1 MLCIIRSSTARW
13 SSLAASGILPG
24 LLLRFLAACHRMTPP
39 VTCLTRL
46 RLDAILHD
54 PPPQQHPSQQD
65 RPRRGGARQP
75 SLQDRLET
83 PATRWTS
90 LTRFWPDG
98 TKKHLDLAAGTPL
111 WYHPG
116 QSTVPLRWVLLRDP
130 ASRRKTQALLSTDP
144 DPAPSDHPLHLPA
157 AQADG
162 DRVPGG
168 ARPSGGPALAP
179 VVGLGDC
186 PYHTRPAEALQPA
199 AHLLHRERPLTPHQ
213 SAWYVKTNPIFADV
227 LVLVRGTLW
236 IAGIPFSMSPP
247 PPTSGICPQPPPV
260 QILDTLCY
268 TAWPSARTRAA
279 SVPAMPPATCR
290 SCDGGPQPA
299 VPEDHCQERH
309 RRQAQ
314 ADRLEQWVPAQGP
327 VKIECDCPVG
337 QATWLRTCIRSP
349 AMPGNHRTSDQ
360 AESPLPHP
368 TTVRFQ
374 PDNT

>member
-13 SSLAASGILPG
+13 SLLAASGILPG

-98 TKKHLDLAAGTPL
+98 TKKHLDLAAGTAL

-116 QSTVPLRWVLLRDP
+116 QSTVPLRWVFLRDP
-130 ASRRKTQALLSTDP
+130 AGRRKTQALLSTDP

-162 DRVPGG
+162 DHVPGG

-186 PYHTRPAEALQPA
+186 PYHTRPAGPPQPA
-199 AHLLHRERPLTPHQ
+199 HSDRPSSAPGTPPDTAPVHLVRQDQPHLCRCAGARSRYPLDRGHPFFDVALLHRRPESAPSRHPCKSWIPCATQHGLLREREPHPYQ
-213 SAWYVKTNPIFADV
+213 PCRPQPVDPATEALNLLCRKTTAKS
-227 LVLVRGTLW
+227 G
-236 IAGIPFSMSPP
+236 IAG
-247 PPTSGICPQPPPV
+247 
-260 QILDTLCY
+260 
-268 TAWPSARTRAA
+268 
-279 SVPAMPPATCR
+279 
-290 SCDGGPQPA
+290 
-299 VPEDHCQERH
+299 RH
-309 RRQAQ
+309 RQIGWNNGC
-314 ADRLEQWVPAQGP
+314 LLKVLS
-327 VKIECDCPVG
+327 K
-337 QATWLRTCIRSP
+337 
-349 AMPGNHRTSDQ
+349 
-360 AESPLPHP
+360 
-368 TTVRFQ
+368 
-374 PDNT
+374 